1 MGEEDGGR
9 DLIRASDADRTAVA
23 DRLRAAVDE
32 GRLTITEYDD
42 RLRSAY
48 EAVTYGDLAAL
59 TRDLPPTPVV
69 ADAVPAVP
77 AGTAPVSVAAR
88 LLPLRRWLAANLIF
102 LVIWG
107 GSSIAAGHL
116 VFFWPAFILLW
127 TGLGPL
133 RRALRHDSNG

>member
-1 MGEEDGGR
+1 MGEADRGR

-42 RLRSAY
+42 RLRLAY
-48 EAVTYGDLAAL
+48 EAVTYGDLAAV
-59 TRDLPPTPVV
+59 TRDLPAVPV

-77 AGTAPVSVAAR
+77 GRPGPTPVSW
-88 LLPLRRWLAANLIF
+88 LLPWRRWLAGNLIF

-116 VFFWPAFILLW
+116 LFFWPAFILLW
-127 TGLGPL
+127 TGVGPL
-133 RRALRHDSNG
+133 RRALRRDSNG